1 MENIDKG
8 LNVQNGCILVRPKIP
23 QMPQNLSTQLP
34 TSSGFQ
40 RKNGFI
46 GSPES
51 VVRGPNSTQTNLAVF
66 KKFWLKHSAK
76 SAVIKL

>member
-1 MENIDKG
+1 MSADSLAESTPNAQIC
-8 LNVQNGCILVRPKIP
+8 LPK
-23 QMPQNLSTQLP
+23 TK
-34 TSSGFQ
+34 SSGFQ